1 MSTQDFLLIGLGLF
15 LAGICAMAWFAH
27 WHDKNYRRISAKR
40 VHECK
45 PAAFIMTDWK
55 P

>member
-1 MSTQDFLLIGLGLF
+1 MTTQDFLLIGLGLF
-15 LAGICAMAWFAH
+15 AILIIALAWAQA